1 MGEWDCLVDNDLN
14 WSSESQIA
22 DKKTT
27 IKKVSMYMWFCS
39 GPEIKK
45 GQIAVS
51 KHFEILP
58 KIREGSNTAM
68 VCVKIA
74 SSATI
79 IVCLVYSVTWFGGSV
94 KYGSLLDQLVDLVL
108 QVVLFYLPH
117 RQTCS
122 ALN

>member
-1 MGEWDCLVDNDLN
+1 M
-14 WSSESQIA
+14 I
-22 DKKTT
+22 
-27 IKKVSMYMWFCS
+27 FCS

-45 GQIAVS
+45 GQTAVS

-58 KIREGSNTAM
+58 KIRKGSNTAM

-79 IVCLVYSVTWFGGSV
+79 IVYLVYSVTWFGGSV
-94 KYGSLLDQLVDLVL
+94 KYGSLLDQLVDSVL
-108 QVVLFYLPH
+108 KVVLFYLPYI
-117 RQTCS
+117 QACS